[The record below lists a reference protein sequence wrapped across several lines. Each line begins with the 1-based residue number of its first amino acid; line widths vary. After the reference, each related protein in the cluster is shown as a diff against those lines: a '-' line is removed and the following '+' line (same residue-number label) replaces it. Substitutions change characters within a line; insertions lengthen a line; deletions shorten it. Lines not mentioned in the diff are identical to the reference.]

1 MQGRGP
7 PIKRLACIS
16 RRRSTLASLPESADN
31 LRRRM
36 ALSSDLGWTL
46 LAVNSWGND
55 DTLRAFTEMRE
66 LAERLEDPSMTFARW
81 KRS

>member
-1 MQGRGP
+1 
-7 PIKRLACIS
+7 
-16 RRRSTLASLPESADN
+16 
-31 LRRRM
+31 M